1 MLLPAGHVKGLQLD
15 DELRFVKAMA
25 IAMSS
30 SVSSVSR
37 LGARNIVLTK
47 FVDAVLPL
55 LTSEQCAR
63 IAPEFQRS
71 IGDVMALMDDRR
83 LPAEYHKVLLEETNA
98 CLQTLKELR

>member
-1 MLLPAGHVKGLQLD
+1 MQLD
-15 DELRFVKAMA
+15 DELRFVQAMA
-25 IAMSS
+25 SAMSS

-37 LGARNIVLTK
+37 LGARNIVLIK

-55 LTSEQCAR
+55 LTSDQCVR

-71 IGDVMALMDDRR
+71 IEDVMALMDDRR

-98 CLQTLKELR
+98 CLKTLKELRQ